1 MSQYFAF
8 HSALKWIFLNQSLV
22 AGESHLPA
30 HLIIC
35 FSVCQTGPKQ
45 QQVLAIITMT
55 SIIIILLLNVW
66 QGRHQQAVV
75 THQLDSSAV
84 SVFAAILVEFVFYK
98 CFSIT
103 HFGWIWQI
111 QMWSSKMRQADGG
124 ESPAMIDLHFLRP
137 HRSLYTAHTVHTLYN
152 ICQWK

>member
-1 MSQYFAF
+1 
-8 HSALKWIFLNQSLV
+8 
-22 AGESHLPA
+22 
-30 HLIIC
+30 
-35 FSVCQTGPKQ
+35 
-45 QQVLAIITMT
+45 MT

-103 HFGWIWQI
+103 KFW
-111 QMWSSKMRQADGG
+111 
-124 ESPAMIDLHFLRP
+124 L
-137 HRSLYTAHTVHTLYN
+137 SLTNSNLVE
-152 ICQWK
+152 